1 MRTLKFESADDIR
14 VHKGALKMLL
24 YAVNY
29 LLEKLEDAKI
39 TNEIDD
45 YTFNIKTFNFGYDF
59 YAYTSIGGVLDKF
72 YSIDIR
78 TMQANKNKLRI
89 TFDFGFLIA
98 TDIILTDSN
107 EKNKTK
113 ITNIIEKCIIK
124 SEVNNNKVL
133 EGVC

>member
-1 MRTLKFESADDIR
+1 
-14 VHKGALKMLL
+14 
-24 YAVNY
+24 
-29 LLEKLEDAKI
+29 
-39 TNEIDD
+39 
-45 YTFNIKTFNFGYDF
+45 
-59 YAYTSIGGVLDKF
+59 
-72 YSIDIR
+72 
-78 TMQANKNKLRI
+78 MQANKNKLRI

-124 SEVNNNKVL
+124 SEVKNNKVL